1 MTERHSQCICAKIL
15 CLSLAD
21 SLLRCLLRL
30 LHLLGALTSVQLQGC
45 HSTTMFPFPP
55 NLKAK
60 IVHLCESSHSSLELC
75 DSGQDLL
82 SLLLAERNARTTPET
97 FRNDDFGG
105 GSKQCRGATGH
116 TCHTDQ
122 YRSLERFMTFPP
134 SLVKQRQ

>member
-1 MTERHSQCICAKIL
+1 
-15 CLSLAD
+15 
-21 SLLRCLLRL
+21 
-30 LHLLGALTSVQLQGC
+30 
-45 HSTTMFPFPP
+45 MFPFPP

-105 GSKQCRGATGH
+105 GQNNVVGLQDTHVTLINTGLWR
-116 TCHTDQ
+116 D
-122 YRSLERFMTFPP
+122 S
-134 SLVKQRQ
+134 